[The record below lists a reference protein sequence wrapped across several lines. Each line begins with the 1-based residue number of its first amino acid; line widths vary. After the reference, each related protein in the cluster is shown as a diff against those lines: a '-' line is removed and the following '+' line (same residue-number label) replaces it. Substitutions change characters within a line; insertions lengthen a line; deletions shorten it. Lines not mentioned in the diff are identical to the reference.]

1 MISNDRNEG
10 RTPPR
15 QQLTVRNQVV
25 PGFHTK
31 AAIWKNNTEI
41 LLVIRLMLVLEDY
54 LELEDNI
61 WGHYRG
67 FTEVFEF

>member
-1 MISNDRNEG
+1 M
-10 RTPPR
+10 
-15 QQLTVRNQVV
+15 V

-54 LELEDNI
+54 LELENNI